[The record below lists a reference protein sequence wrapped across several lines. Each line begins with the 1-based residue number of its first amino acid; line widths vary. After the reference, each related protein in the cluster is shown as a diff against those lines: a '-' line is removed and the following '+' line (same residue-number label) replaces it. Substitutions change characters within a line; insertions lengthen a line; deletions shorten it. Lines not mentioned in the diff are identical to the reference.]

1 MNVPST
7 REKKTDLHDKTIF
20 FSNRSHCSKIMSGG
34 SFVADKLFSDHE
46 EADTK
51 PVVLVQAADV
61 APGEAVM
68 VRSPSGDIDILAL
81 FLGHDLVIFV
91 FSSTVELGKVVK

>member
-1 MNVPST
+1 MPST

-20 FSNRSHCSKIMSGG
+20 FSNRSHCRKITSGG
-34 SFVADKLFSDHE
+34 SFVADELFRDHK

-51 PVVLVQAADV
+51 LVALVQAADV

-68 VRSPSGDIDILAL
+68 VRLPSGDRDILAL
-81 FLGHDLVIFV
+81 FL
-91 FSSTVELGKVVK
+91 